1 MSERCMEAAVSLA
14 GHDKGGVFAVISRSD
29 DGFAMIADG
38 RRRKIEKPKKKKLRH
53 LKTIGEISF
62 PMSEEVTN
70 RRLRE
75 ELRSFCGPKGAG
87 GGM

>member
-1 MSERCMEAAVSLA
+1 MSERFMEAAVSLA
-14 GHDKGGVFAVISRSD
+14 GHDKGGVFAVVSCSC
-29 DGFAMIADG
+29 DGFVLIADG

-53 LKTIGEISF
+53 LKIIGELKV

-75 ELRSFCGPKGAG
+75 LLRGCSGAEGAG